1 MKLVITQETKEE
13 IDCNLKLQAE
23 LLDVI
28 NNSKL
33 NRNIKKL
40 DESCLDILSLK
51 FQVSEYVYD
60 DLVFYV
66 AKLVDKGTITEQDGL
81 IVKQAIMSA
90 DNGDESPFFTDCKE
104 LDSLINR
111 VYKEIKK
118 LKTDEEI
125 SAYMDSIE
133 DEFNN
138 DIYFKYIY
146 QRAFFNRDIIIE

>member
-66 AKLVDKGTITEQDGL
+66 AKPL
-81 IVKQAIMSA
+81 
-90 DNGDESPFFTDCKE
+90 
-104 LDSLINR
+104 
-111 VYKEIKK
+111 
-118 LKTDEEI
+118 
-125 SAYMDSIE
+125 
-133 DEFNN
+133 
-138 DIYFKYIY
+138 
-146 QRAFFNRDIIIE
+146 